1 MKDLFPGYY
10 RPNSSE
16 FKNIWQNGLFVF
28 DANVLLDIYRYSD
41 ETADSLLKTFEKLEN
56 RIWIPYQA
64 ALEYHRN
71 INTVIASEAKT
82 YTEAIKG
89 VSDLFSLF
97 SKKRGHPFLSL
108 KLYQD
113 IQSVFDSLNSE
124 LKTKKKSMEDL
135 LTENPLK
142 DRLANILSGKIGECF
157 SEQKLTEIYQ
167 EGEKRFNSKIPPGYE
182 DTKNKKG
189 DEKYGD
195 LVVWLEIIEKAKSID
210 SPLIFVTS
218 DSKSDW
224 FLEEMGK
231 KIGPRPELIA
241 ELKQNKNIPFYIYST
256 HSYLEYANTF
266 LAVDVGQEAL
276 DEVKQIEIQTRDYQ
290 DNLISMRIPIINSEL
305 EAKNKANANSVREM
319 ASLAAQYKLLMKA
332 ALDKSKMLEIM
343 NLEAQANSSSA
354 RKMALLESQYK
365 LLMHAALD
373 KSEILEKARLD
384 ANKAISD
391 SSLCIE
397 PNKSN
402 HNSLEEDE
410 EV

>member
-1 MKDLFPGYY
+1 MISNGGVMKDLFPGYY

-71 INTVIASEAKT
+71 ISTVIASEAKT

-89 VSDLFSLF
+89 VNDLFSLF
-97 SKKRGHPFLSL
+97 SKKRGHPFLSF

-113 IQSVFDSLNSE
+113 IQSVFESLDSE

-142 DRLANILSGKIGECF
+142 DRLASILSGKIGECF

-167 EGEKRFNSKIPPGYE
+167 AGEKRFNSKIPPGYE
-182 DTKNKKG
+182 DAKNKKG

-210 SPLIFVTS
+210 SPLILVTS

-266 LAVDVGQEAL
+266 LAVDVGQEVL
-276 DEVKQIEIQTRDYQ
+276 DEVKQIEIQTREKPDYLAQ
-290 DNLISMRIPIINSEL
+290 SKAKSAEITELISL
-305 EAKNKANANSVREM
+305 AAQNKAARDSLLAQYGISAANLAAGNSAIWNPELTPAGYAM
-319 ASLAAQYKLLMKA
+319 IASLAAENKGVWWDTENRLTKGNSTKTERFFKE
-332 ALDKSKMLEIM
+332 DK
-343 NLEAQANSSSA
+343 
-354 RKMALLESQYK
+354 
-365 LLMHAALD
+365 
-373 KSEILEKARLD
+373 
-384 ANKAISD
+384 NK
-391 SSLCIE
+391 
-397 PNKSN
+397 
-402 HNSLEEDE
+402 DE
-410 EV
+410 V